1 MRFKLFTGLCAIC
14 TYLLPLYIV
23 KPNRIQ
29 TGSAVKVFDLPSVY
43 WIGALIL
50 ILLIVLIVFSRTH
63 TDIFFLLFSLAF
75 MSHLL
80 AILTYI
86 RNNLA
91 LWEGAQ
97 HGRISFSAGFWIAL
111 LTIYM
116 LLSWA
121 YRNTRHKMLPA
132 AAVALLIGGIALFTL
147 LGSFGH
153 SAILLEFRSRSG
165 KFLQELLNHVSLSL
179 SAVGTATLLGIP
191 AGIWAARSEKYRNLI
206 FKVVNGVQTIPSLA
220 LFGLMIAPLA
230 LISRQF
236 PVLRSLGIAGVGNTP
251 ALIALSLYSLLPI
264 IRNTFTGIY
273 YIESHIISAAT
284 GMGMSKA
291 QRFRYVELPLATPMM
306 LTGIRMSL
314 VQTTGNTAVAALI
327 GAGGLGTFI
336 FQGLGQSVPDL
347 ILLGVIP
354 VILLSILFDRLFHWA
369 EYIVT
374 PKGVRISWETA

>member
-14 TYLLPLYIV
+14 TYLLPIYRV

-29 TGSAVKVFDLPSVY
+29 TGSAVGVFDLPPMF
-43 WIGALIL
+43 WIAALIL
-50 ILLIVLIVFSRTH
+50 ILLIVLIVISRTH
-63 TDIFFLLFSLAF
+63 TDIYFLLFSLAF

-86 RNNLA
+86 QNNLFR
-91 LWEGAQ
+91 WEAAQ

-111 LTIYM
+111 LTIYL

-121 YRNTRHKMLPA
+121 YRNTRYKILPSA
-132 AAVALLIGGIALFTL
+132 ASILLICGIAVFIL
-147 LGSFGH
+147 LGAFGH
-153 SAILLEFRSRSG
+153 SAILLEFQNRSG
-165 KFLQELLNHVSLSL
+165 KFLQELLNHISLSL
-179 SAVGTATLLGIP
+179 SAVGTATLIGIP
-191 AGIWAARSEKYRNLI
+191 AGIWAARSNKYRAII

-230 LISRQF
+230 LISQQF
-236 PVLRSLGIAGVGNTP
+236 PVLRRIGIAGIGNAP
-251 ALIALSLYSLLPI
+251 ALIALTLYSLLPI
-264 IRNTFTGIY
+264 IRNTFTGIF
-273 YIESHIISAAT
+273 YIETHIITAAT
-284 GMGMSKA
+284 GMGMSKS
-291 QRFRYVELPLATPMM
+291 QKFRYVELPLATPMM

-314 VQTTGNTAVAALI
+314 VQTIGNTAVAALI

-354 VILLSILFDRLFHWA
+354 VILLSILFDRLFHWT
-369 EYIVT
+369 EHIVT

>member
-14 TYLLPLYIV
+14 TYLLPIYTV

-29 TGSAVKVFDLPSVY
+29 TGSAVGVSDLPPVY
-43 WIGALIL
+43 YLVALLL
-50 ILLIVLIVFSRTH
+50 ILLIAAIVFYGKH

-80 AILTYI
+80 AMLTYI
-86 RNNLA
+86 QNNLA
-91 LWEGAQ
+91 LWGAGEY
-97 HGRISFSAGFWIAL
+97 GRVSFSAGFWVAL
-111 LTIYM
+111 LTIYL

-121 YRNTRHKMLPA
+121 YRNTRYKHLPSA
-132 AAVALLIGGIALFTL
+132 TVALILIGLAVFILMGCFR
-147 LGSFGH
+147 H
-153 SAILLEFRSRSG
+153 SAILLEFQNRSE
-165 KFLQELLNHVSLSL
+165 KFTKELFNHITLSL
-179 SAVGTATLLGIP
+179 SAVGAATLIGIP
-191 AGIWAARSEKYRNLI
+191 GGIWAARSQKYRTLI

-230 LISRQF
+230 LISQQF
-236 PVLRSLGIAGVGNTP
+236 PILRRFGIAGIGNAP
-251 ALIALSLYSLLPI
+251 ALIALTLYSLLPI
-264 IRNTFTGIY
+264 IRNTFTGIF
-273 YIESHIISAAT
+273 YIENHIISAAV
-284 GMGMSKA
+284 GMGMSKS
-291 QRFRYVELPLATPMM
+291 QKFRYVELPLATPMM

-314 VQTTGNTAVAALI
+314 VQTIGNTAVAALI

-369 EYIVT
+369 EHWAT
-374 PKGVRISWETA
+374 PKGVRFAWELT

>member
-1 MRFKLFTGLCAIC
+1 MRFKIFTGLCAIC
-14 TYLLPLYIV
+14 TYLLPIYTV

-29 TGSAVKVFDLPSVY
+29 TGSAIRVFDLPPHY
-43 WIGALIL
+43 WTAALLL
-50 ILLIVLIVFSRTH
+50 ILLIILVVFTRTH
-63 TDIFFLLFSLAF
+63 TDIFFLLFSIAF

-80 AILTYI
+80 AILTYLQ
-86 RNNLA
+86 NNLA
-91 LWEGAQ
+91 LWEAAQ
-97 HGRISFSAGFWIAL
+97 YGRISFSAGFWVAL
-111 LTIYM
+111 LTIYL

-121 YRNTRHKMLPA
+121 YRNTHYKLLPTIA
-132 AAVALLIGGIALFTL
+132 FILILIGLSVFILM
-147 LGSFGH
+147 GSFRH
-153 SAILLEFRSRSG
+153 SAILLEFQNRSE
-165 KFLQELLNHVSLSL
+165 KFLQELLNHISLSL
-179 SAVGTATLLGIP
+179 SAVGTATLIGIP

-230 LISRQF
+230 LISQQF
-236 PVLRSLGIAGVGNTP
+236 PVLRSLGIAGIGNAP
-251 ALIALSLYSLLPI
+251 ALIALTLYSLLPI

-273 YIESHIISAAT
+273 YIETHIISAAT
-284 GMGMSKA
+284 GMGMSKS
-291 QRFRYVELPLATPMM
+291 QKFRYVELPLATPMM

-314 VQTTGNTAVAALI
+314 VQTIGNTAVAALI

-369 EYIVT
+369 EHIVT
-374 PKGVRISWETA
+374 PKGVRLAWEIT